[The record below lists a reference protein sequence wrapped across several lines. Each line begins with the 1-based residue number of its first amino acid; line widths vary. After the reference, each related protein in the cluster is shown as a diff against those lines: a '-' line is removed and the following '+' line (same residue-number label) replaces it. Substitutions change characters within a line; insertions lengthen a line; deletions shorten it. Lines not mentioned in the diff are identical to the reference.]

1 MDSANLPHTVYEY
14 SPPNKILQKNHT
26 LNPNSIPDLLTITRT
41 SHKTK
46 FIKHGEDVYLLVYLN
61 DFAEHPFIR
70 VPVSELHD
78 SASLY
83 MEGAHV

>member
-1 MDSANLPHTVYEY
+1 MDSANLPHSIQIF
-14 SPPNKILQKNHT
+14 SPHNEILQKNHT
-26 LNPNSIPDLLTITRT
+26 LDTDLVPDLLTITRT
-41 SHKTK
+41 SYKTK

-61 DFAEHPFIR
+61 SYSQYPFIR

-83 MEGAHV
+83 MKFAHA